1 MFLNVNHYKHIIT
14 WESSLA
20 NIYLTSKSIFLIFL
34 LFLDSWYSKSSFE
47 NNVFLTCSSLRGL
60 NMMTLD
66 ISFADIVSPDTVT
79 MLGHPQLAVLPVCAD
94 TSLPQDLHLTLIG
107 SIYQIPITY
116 TLLLYIIVLSVYTP
130 SFSNLPYIE
139 MLCLYSIKKW
149 PQLTGS
155 L

>member
-1 MFLNVNHYKHIIT
+1 MFLNVNHYKRIIT
-14 WESSLA
+14 WDSSLA

-79 MLGHPQLAVLPVCAD
+79 ILEHPQLEVLPVCAD
-94 TSLPQDLHLTLIG
+94 TSFPQDLHLTLIG

-116 TLLLYIIVLSVYTP
+116 TLLLYIIVLSAYTP

-139 MLCLYSIKKW
+139 MLYPYPIKKW
-149 PQLTGS
+149 SQLTGS